1 MKQITGE
8 GHRLRSDIV
17 FTFALGLACYIAW
30 FIRDVLV
37 VLYVSA
43 LLAVV
48 ISPVVHS
55 VSRFRVR
62 GWRPF
67 KGKAILIIVLVS
79 AGAITAFGFMALPPV
94 IRDLKEFGRE
104 MPTRTPALLD
114 KLRRIPFAGNLDT
127 DDIND
132 RIQTFVSQAATYFF
146 LSVRSWAGG
155 LISIITGF
163 VLVIYFILE
172 GDLAYGWFLSFF
184 PLESRDRLDRTLQRA
199 EVRMGKWLVGQGSL
213 MLILGVASTLVY
225 LALGVRYAYA
235 LGVLTG
241 LLNIIPVIGA
251 AVSIVLAMLAAAID
265 SWGRVL
271 GVGVFYLVYLQVE
284 NLFLVPR
291 IMRNRVGLPGLGI
304 LVSLMLG
311 SALAGVVGALVAV
324 PTAVLVTELVDEYLV
339 RKDAA

>member
-1 MKQITGE
+1 MKQFTGD
-8 GHRLRSDIV
+8 GHRVRSDIV
-17 FTFALGLACYIAW
+17 FVFALGLTCYIAW
-30 FIRDVLV
+30 LIRDVLV
-37 VLYVSA
+37 LLYVSA

-48 ISPVVHS
+48 ISPVVQS

-67 KGKAILIIVLVS
+67 KGKAILIMVLVL

-94 IRDLKEFGRE
+94 FRDLKEFGRE
-104 MPTRTPALLD
+104 MPARTPALLD
-114 KLRRIPFAGNLDT
+114 NLRRIPFAGNLDT
-127 DDIND
+127 DDINE
-132 RIQTFVSQAATYFF
+132 RIQTFVSQAATYFL

-155 LISIITGF
+155 LISIIAGF

-172 GDLAYGWFLSFF
+172 GDLAYSWFLSFF
-184 PLESRDRLDRTLQRA
+184 PSESRERLDGTLRRA

-213 MLILGVASTLVY
+213 MLFLGLTSTLVY

-241 LLNIIPVIGA
+241 LLNVIPVIGA
-251 AVSIVLAMLAAAID
+251 AVSIVLAMLAAAMD

-271 GVGVFYLVYLQVE
+271 GVGIFYLVYLQFE